1 MTGLMTQSNQTEKK
15 PYIAERFGNWC
26 ASLEYDQIPETVRQA
41 ASRSIVDTL
50 GVIAAGGKH
59 PLVTQAMLMAEND
72 DGISITIGGKLLR
85 PQTAALLN
93 GIAAHAY
100 DFDDTSYTGI
110 MHASAVI
117 LPALLAIAAETNC
130 SRERF
135 ITAFIAGSE
144 VAYTLADALTHAHYF
159 NGWWSTGTLGL
170 IGATAA
176 VSRLYGLNA
185 SQTAI
190 SIGLAAAGAAGTKA
204 IVGTDGKP
212 FFVGDAARRAI
223 DFSKAAKAGFSGP
236 KNAIENHRG
245 FVPLLNNGV
254 LNVEPIASLGNR
266 WRLVNPGI
274 LLKRYPVCSA
284 AHALIDQTSKLK
296 ISADCEDDDIASVIC
311 EIPELVDIS
320 LVFDSPT
327 SIQQAQFSLPFGVAC
342 ALAHG
347 SVRLDDLEQKIID
360 SQKIQSLMRFVEK
373 RVSPELST
381 DAMRETYPESA
392 KVTLKLKNGGEE
404 VGFCGEA
411 YGMPGRPLSDDD
423 LYLKFIECLS
433 FAGHDADKAEHLA
446 YELFTPDSTQPIRSI
461 TEVAQDIL
469 TIPGMASVNCE
480 KSTIR
485 KAC

>member
-1 MTGLMTQSNQTEKK
+1 MTELMAQLNQAENQ

-26 ASLEYDQIPETVRQA
+26 ASLEYEQIPETVRQA
-41 ASRSIVDTL
+41 ALRSIVDTL

-59 PLVTQAMLMAEND
+59 PLVVQARLMAEND
-72 DGISITIGGKLLR
+72 DGASIAIGGKLVR

-93 GIAAHAY
+93 GIAAHVY

-110 MHASAVI
+110 MHGSAVI
-117 LPALLAIAAETNC
+117 IPALLAVAAETN
-130 SRERF
+130 SSYDRLV
-135 ITAFIAGSE
+135 TAFVAGSE
-144 VAYTLADALTHAHYF
+144 VAYTLADALTHSHYF

-176 VSRLYGLNA
+176 VSRLYGLDA

-223 DFSKAAKAGFSGP
+223 DFSMAAKAGFSGP

-245 FVPLLNNGV
+245 FVPLLNNGT
-254 LNVEPIASLGNR
+254 LNIEPIASLGSR
-266 WRLVNPGI
+266 WRLINPGI
-274 LLKRYPVCSA
+274 LLKRYPMCSA
-284 AHALIDQTSKLK
+284 AHALIDQTSELK
-296 ISADCEDDDIASVIC
+296 KAADCKVDDIASVIC

-320 LVFDSPT
+320 LVFDSPAN
-327 SIQQAQFSLPFGVAC
+327 IQEAQFSLPFGVAC

-347 SVRLDDLEQKIID
+347 SVRLDDLENKTINSPEI
-360 SQKIQSLMRFVEK
+360 KSLMGLIEK

-392 KVTLKLKNGGEE
+392 KVTLRLKNGDET

-423 LYLKFIECLS
+423 LLLKFIECLS
-433 FAGHDADKAEHLA
+433 FAGHDADKAEKLA
-446 YELFTPDSTQPIRSI
+446 HELFNPDLTQSKRSI

-469 TIPGMASVNCE
+469 TIPDTVSVN
-480 KSTIR
+480 SRSNTIR
-485 KAC
+485 KVC